1 MVCYYYLNRS
11 LLGRK
16 GVTDSF
22 FVYSMWYFIV
32 GYLVFSILEEERG
45 ERREEIPS
53 SFFWIFLF
61 LFMFILN

>member
-45 ERREEIPS
+45 ERRFPLPS
-53 SFFWIFLF
+53 FGFFYFYLCLF
-61 LFMFILN
+61 